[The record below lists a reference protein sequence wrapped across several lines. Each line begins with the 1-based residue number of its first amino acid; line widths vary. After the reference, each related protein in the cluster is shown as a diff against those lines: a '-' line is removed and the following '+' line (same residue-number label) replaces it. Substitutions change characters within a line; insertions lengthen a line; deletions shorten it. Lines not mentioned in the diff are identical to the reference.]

1 MPFVGQPYHKN
12 NSSSSASSINEFK
25 VEIPNITNLATTA
38 VFSTVENKIP
48 AHSNYINTLEFNKLE
63 KRDFNNK
70 LNNSNKKV
78 TSNKA
83 KYIVVGDEFKK
94 MQDKV
99 EKLRTSYSNL
109 FIGQSPFSRMK
120 YSFT

>member
-12 NSSSSASSINEFK
+12 NSSSSASSIDEFR

-48 AHSNYINTLEFNKLE
+48 AHSNYVNTQKFNKLE
-63 KRDFNNK
+63 NRDFNNK

-83 KYIVVGDEFKK
+83 KYIVVRDEFKK
-94 MQDKV
+94 IK
-99 EKLRTSYSNL
+99 
-109 FIGQSPFSRMK
+109 
-120 YSFT
+120 

>member
-78 TSNKA
+78 TPNKA

-99 EKLRTSYSNL
+99 EKLRTYYSNL